1 MKGSIAI
8 FLLSIYLFGT
18 TEAYQALKLPLLIE
32 HYVKHKHENPRLT
45 MLGFLRLHYS
55 DKAVFDA
62 DYRQD
67 MRLPFKTQDNTSVF
81 SAVNDVPQPVCE
93 GIEAPP
99 AVPRDY
105 ILPDMGIDLPIFP
118 NSIFQ
123 PPRA

>member
-1 MKGSIAI
+1 MKGLIAI

-45 MLGFLRLHYS
+45 LVGFLRLHYS
-55 DKAVFDA
+55 GKAVFDA

-67 MRLPFKTQDNTSVF
+67 MRLPFKTQENTSVF
-81 SAVNDVPQPVCE
+81 SAVNDVPQPVCIR
-93 GIEAPP
+93 IESPL
-99 AVPRDY
+99 VVSTDY
-105 ILPDMGIDLPIFP
+105 ILLDARIDLPAFP
-118 NSIFQ
+118 NSVFQ